1 LFLSIGSLIFFFTL
15 KRKNIMARPHHRK
28 KHKEHL
34 QHYQHRR
41 EQVAGISKKGK
52 SAWPLAIIGA
62 VGGLLLVM
70 FTMGNNIPA
79 MIGGVIIAGAVGYFI
94 GRKMDNTPG
103 GE

>member
-1 LFLSIGSLIFFFTL
+1 
-15 KRKNIMARPHHRK
+15 MARPHHRK

-62 VGGLLLVM
+62 VAGLLIAYLSAGTSVP
-70 FTMGNNIPA
+70 FV
-79 MIGGVIIAGAVGYFI
+79 IGAIIIFGIIGYFV
-94 GRKMDNTPG
+94 GNRMDKSAG
-103 GE
+103 